1 MGDQSK
7 DIILSIRGMSKSF
20 GRNRVLDHINLDVRK
35 GTVMGLMGEN
45 GAGKSTMMKC
55 LFGTYQKDEGTI
67 YLDGK
72 EVNFSGPKDALE
84 NGIAMVHQELNQCLE
99 RNVVDNLFLGRYPV
113 NSLGMI
119 DEGRMKNEASELFRK
134 LGMTVNLDQPMRN
147 MSVSQRQMCE
157 IAKAIS
163 YNSKVIVLD
172 EPTSSLTVQEVDKLF
187 DMMRMLRD
195 QGISLIYI
203 SHKMDEIF
211 EICDDISVLRDG
223 NLVMTKSAKETNMN
237 ELITAMVGRVLE
249 NRFPPVDNQPKD
261 VILSIQHLSTKYEP
275 YLQDVTF
282 DVREGEIFGLYG
294 LVGAGRTELLAY
306 YFSIRNLE
314 RMSLQVSDTVSIQ
327 MYRAA
332 CQKKHVRR
340 IPELRQNAGLTT
352 PLLAGL
358 LHTKLYLP
366 ATGYSAEERK
376 LIFYHELTH
385 YCHRD
390 LWYKMLLR
398 ICASIYW
405 FNPFLLIMLKEADK
419 DIENLCDTAVVRR
432 VNKKEHKLYRQL
444 LLRTV
449 AMENQI
455 PYVTASLNDS
465 EMVFKDRILYM
476 VNIRKLRKGILPGIL
491 VTLLL
496 AGGNLVFNVSAGTD
510 TVSVETEKSGIEKNA
525 DPEKNNVPDYA
536 PFSEMVT
543 MQKAAETQDE
553 GGVTENT
560 DTEDSVDEEE
570 KADAETNDEPAM
582 ENSGQVSETTDDG
595 ITSDNNGSV
604 SSYENLPAGVP
615 YTSGFTTTSGVAS
628 IVAPGGGDEESRV
641 LYDNGDGTYSD
652 YYGSR
657 YSYQGDGNWAD
668 ANGNS
673 YRTWNDEGYHFGNQ
687 LEQHE
692 LQGSNGTVN
701 VIETTNGDYYYCD
714 ADGVG
719 YTDNGDG
726 TWTDENGNIY
736 TE

>member
-1 MGDQSK
+1 MCLTAQK
-7 DIILSIRGMSKSF
+7 KIRIRIK
-20 GRNRVLDHINLDVRK
+20 NK
-35 GTVMGLMGEN
+35 T
-45 GAGKSTMMKC
+45 AG
-55 LFGTYQKDEGTI
+55 Y
-67 YLDGK
+67 
-72 EVNFSGPKDALE
+72 A
-84 NGIAMVHQELNQCLE
+84 GIACFSFALKGNRAGSPHFKIVRFKWWEHVTGRVSARWKYLIWLLITISLCVPVRLPANLAL
-99 RNVVDNLFLGRYPV
+99 VDFKVLRSSQQNTQNPKITDYAVRPEESQKITETV
-113 NSLGMI
+113 SSASN
-119 DEGRMKNEASELFRK
+119 DMKNLTEIPEQKRTVRYESDKWLGIVAVIFVAVWLSVAVLK
-134 LGMTVNLDQPMRN
+134 LTG
-147 MSVSQRQMCE
+147 
-157 IAKAIS
+157 
-163 YNSKVIVLD
+163 
-172 EPTSSLTVQEVDKLF
+172 
-187 DMMRMLRD
+187 
-195 QGISLIYI
+195 
-203 SHKMDEIF
+203 
-211 EICDDISVLRDG
+211 
-223 NLVMTKSAKETNMN
+223 
-237 ELITAMVGRVLE
+237 
-249 NRFPPVDNQPKD
+249 
-261 VILSIQHLSTKYEP
+261 
-275 YLQDVTF
+275 
-282 DVREGEIFGLYG
+282 
-294 LVGAGRTELLAY
+294 ELLAY

-314 RMSLQVSDTVSIQ
+314 RMSLQVSDTVGIQ

-340 IPELRQNAGLTT
+340 RPELRQNAGLTS

-358 LHTKLYLP
+358 FHTKLYLP

-455 PYVTASLNDS
+455 PYVSASLNDS

-525 DPEKNNVPDYA
+525 DSEKNNVPDYA
-536 PFSEMVT
+536 SFSEMVT
-543 MQKAAETQDE
+543 MQKDAETQGE
-553 GGVTENT
+553 GGVTENA

-595 ITSDNNGSV
+595 ITSDNNESV

-615 YTSGFTTTSGVAS
+615 YTSGFTTASGVAS

-652 YYGSR
+652 DYGSR

-673 YRTWNDEGYHFGNQ
+673 YRTWNDEDYYSGNQ

-692 LQGSNGTVN
+692 LQGSNGTVT
-701 VIETTNGDYYYCD
+701 VKETTNGDYYYCD